1 LKEPRRNFMAN
12 RKKSVILFSLL
23 ALAAIT
29 VSACT
34 QPYSSVPLETPAA
47 NATSLFVSPFPTSD
61 NPMAMVEELS
71 TGTALAETAVA
82 LTAGTPLA
90 TAVGAEITP
99 GSNATAT
106 ATLAAACTASV
117 CAAGQTLICPSGST
131 CSGGCGM
138 VCTANTPTP
147 TATLAQS
154 SAGSSGGIGQS
165 CTSPYTLQKG
175 EFPYCI
181 ARRCDVDP
189 AELLGLNKLASGEIY
204 YPNMTLNLPQSGK
217 PFPGTRALR
226 SHPDTYTVAD
236 ASLTVYGIACA
247 YGDVDPAAIVQA
259 NSGLSLASALTV
271 GQKINIP

>member
-1 LKEPRRNFMAN
+1 MAN
-12 RKKSVILFSLL
+12 RNKSVILFSLL

-29 VSACT
+29 ISACT

-47 NATSLFVSPFPTSD
+47 DATSLFVSPFPTSD

-90 TAVGAEITP
+90 TAVGTEITP
-99 GSNATAT
+99 DSNVTATPTLEGGPTAT
-106 ATLAAACTASV
+106 ATLSNIT
-117 CAAGQTLICPSGST
+117 PS
-131 CSGGCGM
+131 
-138 VCTANTPTP
+138 
-147 TATLAQS
+147 ATLPAPTVITNRP
-154 SAGSSGGIGQS
+154 GS
-165 CTSPYTLQKG
+165 YTLQKG

-181 ARRCDVDP
+181 ARRFNIDP
-189 AELLGLNKLASGEIY
+189 AELLSLNGLSSGDIY
-204 YPNMTLNLPQSGK
+204 YPNLTLNIPQSGK

-236 ASLTVYGIACA
+236 ASLTVYGVACA